1 MNLLEETQNNHKSF
15 ISLPKIVKLN
25 LQITTNMLT
34 LLTYT
39 SQTTTKKTHSS
50 MFKHH
55 THAGI
60 HQLSRQKKNVNMH
73 CVVMI

>member
-39 SQTTTKKTHSS
+39 AKLQQKNILQYVQT
-50 MFKHH
+50 